1 MENKMSENRSSAGGR
16 VSLGLIIIFVG
27 ALFLLH
33 SLDYIDF
40 HASRI
45 FFSWPFIMLVIGL
58 LIMINSYKKLF
69 GAILFTVGAIFL
81 VPRIFPGIEF
91 NHGIIF
97 PVLIILL
104 GIYII
109 TKHRIA
115 SCKPGSINE
124 SFIKKD
130 TIDDIA
136 VFGGGT
142 KVFSSENFK
151 GGNITSIFGGSEIDL
166 TGCKLAEGENIIDA
180 LFIFGGSEIL
190 VPNDWNVISNMT
202 PIFGGF
208 SNKIRRDP
216 NMAIDTSRTL
226 VIKGLAIFG
235 GGEVKSKF

>member
-1 MENKMSENRSSAGGR
+1 MTENRTSAGGR
-16 VSLGLIIIFVG
+16 ITLGLIIIFIG
-27 ALFLLH
+27 SLFLFH
-33 SLDYIDF
+33 SLDYLDF
-40 HASRI
+40 NVARI
-45 FFSWPFIMLVIGL
+45 FFSWPFIMFLVGL
-58 LIMINSYKKLF
+58 LIIVNSHNKLF
-69 GAILFTVGAIFL
+69 GLILFAIGGVFL
-81 VPRIFPGIEF
+81 LPRIFPDIEI
-91 NHGIIF
+91 NHGVIF

-104 GIYII
+104 GVYII
-109 TKHRIA
+109 SKHRIT
-115 SCKPGSINE
+115 SRSTSGPFKE
-124 SFIKKD
+124 SYFKKD

-142 KVFSSENFK
+142 KVFSSDNFK

-180 LFIFGGSEIL
+180 LFIFGGSEIY
-190 VPNDWNVISNMT
+190 VPKDWNVISSMT

>member
-1 MENKMSENRSSAGGR
+1 MRENRNSGGR
-16 VSLGLIIIFVG
+16 VTLGLIIIIIG
-27 ALFLLH
+27 SLFLLY

-40 HASRI
+40 NIAHI
-45 FFSWPFIMLVIGL
+45 FFSWPFLMFVVGL
-58 LIMINSYKKLF
+58 LIIINSHNKLF
-69 GAILFTVGAIFL
+69 GLILLAIGTIFL
-81 VPRIFPGIEF
+81 IPRIFPDIEI
-91 NHGIIF
+91 NHGVIF

-109 TKHRIA
+109 SKHRIT
-115 SCKPGSINE
+115 SRGVSGSFNE
-124 SFIKKD
+124 AFIKKD
-130 TIDDIA
+130 TIDDVA
-136 VFGGGT
+136 VFGGGE
-142 KVFSSENFK
+142 KVFSSDNFK
-151 GGNITSIFGGSEIDL
+151 GGNITSIFGGSELDL

-180 LFIFGGSEIL
+180 LLIFGGTEIT

-216 NMAIDTSRTL
+216 NMPIDTSRTL

>member
-1 MENKMSENRSSAGGR
+1 MNENRTSAGRR
-16 VSLGLIIIFVG
+16 VTLGLIIIFIG
-27 ALFLLH
+27 CIFLFH

-40 HASRI
+40 DVARI
-45 FFSWPFIMLVIGL
+45 FFSWPFILLVIGL
-58 LIMINSYKKLF
+58 LILINSHNKLF
-69 GAILFTVGAIFL
+69 GLILFAVGTVFL
-81 VPRIFPGIEF
+81 IPRIFPDVEI
-91 NHGIIF
+91 NHGVIF

-109 TKHRIA
+109 SKHRF
-115 SCKPGSINE
+115 SSRGTSGPFKE
-124 SFIKKD
+124 SYFKKD
-130 TIDDIA
+130 TIDDVA

-142 KVFSSENFK
+142 KVFSSDNFK

-166 TGCKLAEGENIIDA
+166 SGCKLAEGENIIDA
-180 LFIFGGSEIL
+180 LFIFGGSEIY
-190 VPNDWNVISNMT
+190 VPNDWHVISNMT

-235 GGEVKSKF
+235 GGEVKSRF